1 MGNTIGLSI
10 VCTDYLSN
18 NIYYFLHFICHLPT
32 KTQSFHRTRDI
43 RYKTTFFTNISHELR
58 TPLTLITGPVEQLLN
73 NKTIEGKVREQLF
86 IIERNANRMLRLV
99 NQILDFRKIQNKK
112 MKMHVQQIDLL
123 PFVRQIIENFNY
135 LANEQHINLSFK
147 APEYPVI
154 LWADTDKLEK
164 IIFNLISNA
173 FKYTPKGKNITIEV
187 TENEKIISISIIDQG
202 VGMTKNQLK
211 RLFVRFENFSD
222 QHIHTQESTGIGL
235 SLTKELVEMHHGTI
249 TVESQ
254 PNEGSCFTVTLQ
266 KGNSHFDSN
275 TEFIVSEDIVNKT
288 INSTHNDT
296 AITISDKP
304 EQKIEDNKNLIL
316 LVEDNNELRSF
327 LKTILTESY
336 NIVEADNGETGIRI
350 ACEQLPD
357 IIISDIMMPHKN
369 GIELLN
375 ELKNNESTSHIP
387 IILLSAKSS
396 IESKIE
402 GMQYGADDYITKPFS
417 ATYLKARIQNIVE
430 QRKRLQ
436 HIYCQTLFPSKA
448 EKKSVEKENIPIL
461 SASDQKF
468 MDKLV
473 QIITENMD
481 NFDFSV
487 DNMALAVDMSR
498 SNFFRKLK
506 SITGQSPIDF
516 LKQMKMKRAVQLI
529 ESKEYNISEIAYM
542 TGFNDAHY
550 FSKCF
555 KQAYGI
561 SPTEYKIALISN
573 IYYSLI
579 I

>member
-1 MGNTIGLSI
+1 MVINT
-10 VCTDYLSN
+10 
-18 NIYYFLHFICHLPT
+18 
-32 KTQSFHRTRDI
+32 
-43 RYKTTFFTNISHELR
+43 
-58 TPLTLITGPVEQLLN
+58 
-73 NKTIEGKVREQLF
+73 
-86 IIERNANRMLRLV
+86 
-99 NQILDFRKIQNKK
+99 
-112 MKMHVQQIDLL
+112 
-123 PFVRQIIENFNY
+123 
-135 LANEQHINLSFK
+135 
-147 APEYPVI
+147 
-154 LWADTDKLEK
+154 
-164 IIFNLISNA
+164 
-173 FKYTPKGKNITIEV
+173 TIEV

-481 NFDFSV
+481 NCDFSV

-561 SPTEYKIALISN
+561 SPTEYKNSIDK
-573 IYYSLI
+573 
-579 I
+579 

>member
-1 MGNTIGLSI
+1 MKNHDNLFYAYKLEGFETNWNYIGKERSANYTNLPKGHYILKVRSTNSDGIWVDNVRNLNITILPSFWE
-10 VCTDYLSN
+10 TPLAYLLYALTILAIIFITSYILFV
-18 NIYYFLHFICHLPT
+18 IYRLKHKVSMEQEI
-32 KTQSFHRTRDI
+32 SDI
-43 RYKTTFFTNISHELR
+43 KLRFFTNISHELR

-173 FKYTPKGKNITIEV
+173 FKYTPKGKNITIEI

-350 ACEQLPD
+350 AYEQLPD
-357 IIISDIMMPHKN
+357 IIISDIMMPHKM
-369 GIELLN
+369 E
-375 ELKNNESTSHIP
+375 
-387 IILLSAKSS
+387 
-396 IESKIE
+396 
-402 GMQYGADDYITKPFS
+402 
-417 ATYLKARIQNIVE
+417 
-430 QRKRLQ
+430 
-436 HIYCQTLFPSKA
+436 
-448 EKKSVEKENIPIL
+448 
-461 SASDQKF
+461 
-468 MDKLV
+468 
-473 QIITENMD
+473 
-481 NFDFSV
+481 
-487 DNMALAVDMSR
+487 
-498 SNFFRKLK
+498 
-506 SITGQSPIDF
+506 
-516 LKQMKMKRAVQLI
+516 
-529 ESKEYNISEIAYM
+529 
-542 TGFNDAHY
+542 
-550 FSKCF
+550 
-555 KQAYGI
+555 
-561 SPTEYKIALISN
+561 
-573 IYYSLI
+573 
-579 I
+579 

>member
-1 MGNTIGLSI
+1 MEQEIS
-10 VCTDYLSN
+10 
-18 NIYYFLHFICHLPT
+18 
-32 KTQSFHRTRDI
+32 DI
-43 RYKTTFFTNISHELR
+43 KLRFFTNISHELR

-123 PFVRQIIENFNY
+123 PFIRQIIENFNY

-173 FKYTPKGKNITIEV
+173 FKYTPKGKNITIEI

-481 NFDFSV
+481 NCDFSV

-529 ESKEYNISEIAYM
+529 ESKGYNISEIAYM

-561 SPTEYKIALISN
+561 SPTEYKNSIDK
-573 IYYSLI
+573 
-579 I
+579 

>member
-1 MGNTIGLSI
+1 MAYLLYALTILAIIFITSYILFVIYRLKHKVSI
-10 VCTDYLSN
+10 EQEIS
-18 NIYYFLHFICHLPT
+18 
-32 KTQSFHRTRDI
+32 DI
-43 RYKTTFFTNISHELR
+43 KLRFFTNISHELR

-123 PFVRQIIENFNY
+123 PFIRQIIENFNY

-235 SLTKELVEMHHGTI
+235 SLTKELVEIHHGTI

-304 EQKIEDNKNLIL
+304 KQKIEDNKNLIL

-336 NIVEADNGETGIRI
+336 NIVEADDGETGIRI

-481 NFDFSV
+481 NCDFSV

-561 SPTEYKIALISN
+561 SPTEYKNSIDK
-573 IYYSLI
+573 
-579 I
+579 

>member
-1 MGNTIGLSI
+1 
-10 VCTDYLSN
+10 
-18 NIYYFLHFICHLPT
+18 
-32 KTQSFHRTRDI
+32 
-43 RYKTTFFTNISHELR
+43 
-58 TPLTLITGPVEQLLN
+58 
-73 NKTIEGKVREQLF
+73 
-86 IIERNANRMLRLV
+86 
-99 NQILDFRKIQNKK
+99 
-112 MKMHVQQIDLL
+112 MHVQQIDLL

-316 LVEDNNELRSF
+316 LVEDNNELRRF
-327 LKTILTESY
+327 LKTI
-336 NIVEADNGETGIRI
+336 
-350 ACEQLPD
+350 
-357 IIISDIMMPHKN
+357 
-369 GIELLN
+369 
-375 ELKNNESTSHIP
+375 
-387 IILLSAKSS
+387 
-396 IESKIE
+396 
-402 GMQYGADDYITKPFS
+402 
-417 ATYLKARIQNIVE
+417 
-430 QRKRLQ
+430 
-436 HIYCQTLFPSKA
+436 
-448 EKKSVEKENIPIL
+448 
-461 SASDQKF
+461 
-468 MDKLV
+468 
-473 QIITENMD
+473 
-481 NFDFSV
+481 
-487 DNMALAVDMSR
+487 
-498 SNFFRKLK
+498 
-506 SITGQSPIDF
+506 
-516 LKQMKMKRAVQLI
+516 
-529 ESKEYNISEIAYM
+529 
-542 TGFNDAHY
+542 
-550 FSKCF
+550 
-555 KQAYGI
+555 
-561 SPTEYKIALISN
+561 
-573 IYYSLI
+573 
-579 I
+579 

>member
-1 MGNTIGLSI
+1 MAYLLYALTILAIIFITSYILFVIYRLKHKVSI
-10 VCTDYLSN
+10 EQEIS
-18 NIYYFLHFICHLPT
+18 
-32 KTQSFHRTRDI
+32 DI
-43 RYKTTFFTNISHELR
+43 KLRFFTNISHELR

-173 FKYTPKGKNITIEV
+173 FKYTPKGKNITIEI

-461 SASDQKF
+461 STSDQKF

-481 NFDFSV
+481 NCDFSV

-529 ESKEYNISEIAYM
+529 ESKGYNISEIAYM

-561 SPTEYKIALISN
+561 SPTEYKNSIDK
-573 IYYSLI
+573 
-579 I
+579 

>member
-10 VCTDYLSN
+10 VCTDLIFITSYILFV
-18 NIYYFLHFICHLPT
+18 IYRLKHKVSIE
-32 KTQSFHRTRDI
+32 QEISDI
-43 RYKTTFFTNISHELR
+43 KLRFFTNISHELR

-173 FKYTPKGKNITIEV
+173 FKYTPKGKNITIEI

-448 EKKSVEKENIPIL
+448 EKKSVEKYYLHRIKNLWINL
-461 SASDQKF
+461 SK
-468 MDKLV
+468 
-473 QIITENMD
+473 
-481 NFDFSV
+481 
-487 DNMALAVDMSR
+487 
-498 SNFFRKLK
+498 
-506 SITGQSPIDF
+506 
-516 LKQMKMKRAVQLI
+516 
-529 ESKEYNISEIAYM
+529 
-542 TGFNDAHY
+542 
-550 FSKCF
+550 
-555 KQAYGI
+555 
-561 SPTEYKIALISN
+561 
-573 IYYSLI
+573 
-579 I
+579 

>member
-1 MGNTIGLSI
+1 MHRLKHKVSI
-10 VCTDYLSN
+10 EQEIS
-18 NIYYFLHFICHLPT
+18 
-32 KTQSFHRTRDI
+32 DI
-43 RYKTTFFTNISHELR
+43 KLRFFTNISHELR

-173 FKYTPKGKNITIEV
+173 FKYTPKGKNITIEI

-481 NFDFSV
+481 NCDFSV

-561 SPTEYKIALISN
+561 SPTEYKNSIDK
-573 IYYSLI
+573 
-579 I
+579 